1 MANETTQPETI
12 QEKGQ
17 DLALYVAD
25 IFQEFKNGRREY
37 EIKGEEWWYNF
48 LSQYQ
53 SNKTWKTKEGEGNRS
68 RLFIKLTQQK
78 CYTAHAKI
86 MDALGADVPFEMEAL
101 ENLDYNQI
109 PREAVEAAAQFRKN
123 YISDYLKYIKFF
135 DTLDDGA
142 LDATVFPAAIIKGP
156 IMVVDRQPVA
166 KRRMIGGIPAEQL
179 DPRISPYMVVVE
191 NVEKYVCETVPFWD
205 YYVDVNSKTTK
216 KSIGE
221 IHYKRILPQEFRDL
235 ANDPGYDREQMTLAI
250 ADIDNLKSSMP
261 EGDNDKTIKQL
272 GEKFNGFEPI
282 KDNKI
287 GICEFWGLVKAKSL
301 REYGADVPEN
311 IGDDED
317 VEGCIVT
324 CTSGREFVIKAQ
336 YNFYGY
342 RPFMVFGVK
351 KIPNSVYKNSIA
363 GLIDDSQSMINS
375 GARLYV
381 DGKALS
387 GNGCLAILEDKINW
401 QKTGDAKI
409 YPRKTFYLKGN
420 TNVNEAIQ
428 NITFPDTTMGIR
440 EMIEFFLRI
449 ADEESGIPKYSQGDA
464 SQTYLNKTATG
475 MSMLMGAANVNL
487 KPFLKNID
495 DNVIEPLIERYDALF
510 TMLGKY
516 PPEFNLPL
524 KITATGTI
532 SMMARELI
540 VENMMKLLSVTQ
552 NPQDALII
560 RRREILKAIA
570 DKLGLSK
577 FVKSEQEIQQI
588 ERMMAERQAAQP
600 IQAEGKVDADKIF
613 DKLMPSEQAQILASI
628 GVKPDPR
635 RLGGMTPQVTGQPM
649 PIPGGFHQ
657 MEDGSVMADEAM
669 PYQEGQ

>member
-1 MANETTQPETI
+1 MANENPQPEAV

-17 DLALYVAD
+17 DLALYVSD
-25 IFQEFKNGRREY
+25 LFQEFKNGRREY

-53 SNKTWKTKEGEGNRS
+53 ANKTWRTKEGEGNRS

-78 CYTAHAKI
+78 CYTAHAKV

-109 PREAVEAAAQFRKN
+109 PRQAIEAAAQWRKN

-135 DTLDDGA
+135 DTLDDAA
-142 LDATVFPAAIIKGP
+142 LDATIFPAAIIKGP
-156 IMVVDRQPVA
+156 IMVKERQPVV

-179 DPRISPYMVVVE
+179 DPTIPAFMVVNE
-191 NVEKYVCETVPFWD
+191 PVEKYVFETVPFWD
-205 YYVDVNSKTTK
+205 YYVDVNAKNTK

-221 IHYKRILPQEFRDL
+221 IHYKRLLPQEFRDL
-235 ANDPGYDREQMTLAI
+235 KDDPGYDADQMALAI
-250 ADIDNLKSSMP
+250 ASIDSLKSSMP
-261 EGDNDKTIKQL
+261 EGDNDKTAQQL
-272 GEKFNGFEPI
+272 GEKFNGFESV

-287 GICEFWGLVKAKSL
+287 GLCEYWGLVSAKAL
-301 REYGADVPEN
+301 RDYGAQVPEN

-317 VEGCIVT
+317 VEGCVVT

-363 GLIDDSQSMINS
+363 GLIDDSQSMVNS

-387 GNGCLAILEDKINW
+387 GNGCLAIHEDKINW
-401 QKTGDAKI
+401 QKTGNAKI
-409 YPRKTFYLKGN
+409 YPGKTYYLKGN
-420 TNVNEAIQ
+420 VNVNEAIQ
-428 NITFPDTTMGIR
+428 NLVFPDTTLGIR
-440 EMIEFFLRI
+440 EMIEFFLRMS
-449 ADEESGIPKYSQGDA
+449 DEESGIPKYSQGDVGENF
-464 SQTYLNKTATG
+464 LNKTATG

-495 DNVIEPLIERYDALF
+495 DNVIEPVVERLDALF
-510 TMLGKY
+510 SMLGKY
-516 PPEFNLPL
+516 PPEVNLPL

-532 SMMARELI
+532 SMIARELI
-540 VENMMKLLSVTQ
+540 VENMMKFLSITQ
-552 NPQDALII
+552 NPQDGLIV
-560 RRREILKAIA
+560 RRREILKAIGE
-570 DKLGLSK
+570 KLGLAK
-577 FVKSEQEIQQI
+577 FVKSEAEIQQI

-613 DKLMPSEQAQILASI
+613 DKLLPTEQAQILASI

-635 RLGGMTPQVTGQPM
+635 RLGGLTPMVTDQPM
-649 PIPGGFHQ
+649 PMGGGFHQ
-657 MEDGSVMADEAM
+657 MPDGGIMPDAGM
-669 PYQEGQ
+669 PYQEGA